1 MSVIGSILAK
11 LELDIT
17 NFSSNLSKVQSD
29 IESTGKKLD
38 GLSNLGN
45 GLTSVGKSL
54 TTSLTVPIVGVGT
67 AAVALATDFEY
78 SMSQVQA
85 ISGATGDDFEDLRD
99 EAIKLGGST
108 KYSAGEVADAMT
120 EMAKAGWST
129 EQILDGM
136 SGVLDAAAASGEGLA
151 SVSTIVADAITG
163 FGLEAGDSARIADLL
178 TQAANSGTIGINDLG
193 ESFKYIAPVAQSMGF
208 SVEDVTTAIS
218 AMSMAGIKGS
228 QAGTSL
234 RTMLTNLVK
243 PTDEMAAAMDE
254 LGIQVANE
262 DGTMKSLD
270 EILNMMRGSFSGL
283 TDEQK
288 SYYAAVLA
296 GKTGMSGMLSLMN
309 LSQEEYDKIAT
320 SMDNSGGVAQETAE
334 VMQNNLKSALEQ
346 LGGALESL
354 AIRIGD
360 QLIPIIRKV
369 AEYITA
375 FTEKLAGASE
385 EQIQTAIKV
394 AALVAAI
401 GPLVMIVGKIITTFV
416 AAKKAITAVKSAFT
430 IVKAAIAASS
440 APILA
445 IVAVVGVL
453 VAAFT
458 TLWKTN
464 EGFRNKMTEIWQQI
478 KDTIGGFLQG
488 IVDRL
493 NSLGFEFENITD
505 VLWTIWKGFCDLLAP
520 LFEGVFQNIANIL
533 KTVLD
538 VILGVVDFFIAVFT
552 GDWEGAWN
560 AVKGIFESIW
570 NGMVSW
576 LENIGNT
583 LLGVLDVILGWFGT
597 SWSECWN
604 GIKTF
609 FVELWNGI
617 VSWFQG
623 ILTGISTFFT
633 NIWTGISTFF
643 QNIWNGITS
652 FFTSIITGIVTF
664 VQTNFGGL
672 FTSIQN
678 IFNGIK
684 DFFTG
689 VWELIKNIFL
699 GAILLVIDLV
709 TGNFEMLKSD
719 VINLWN
725 NIKEAFSTVWE
736 AIKSIFSNALE
747 AIKTVFTGAMN
758 VMKTVGTTVW
768 NAIKTFFSTVLNG
781 IKTIFTNVW
790 NAIKTFFTN
799 AVNNI
804 KNTAVNTFNSMKT
817 GISNV
822 VSNIK
827 TTIVNGFNK
836 AIEWIKSLPSQAV
849 TWGKDM
855 IQGIINGIKGM
866 ISKVGDAVKG
876 VADKIRSFL
885 HFSVPDEG
893 PLTDYESWMPDMIEG
908 FTKTLNNA
916 APGLYKAAE
925 AVAGGLSNVFGNDN
939 LQASMAG
946 AYGSISG
953 GTTPIQSL
961 GNSAEAVRTAK
972 TGGTINIEKIE
983 VRDDDDIDELTQGLY
998 NHNDKSLR
1006 AMGRR
1011 NL

>member
-38 GLSNLGN
+38 GLSNLGS

-85 ISGATGDDFEDLRD
+85 ISGATGEDFEDLRD

-136 SGVLDAAAASGEGLA
+136 AGVLDAAAASGEGLA

-178 TQAANSGTIGINDLG
+178 TQAANSGTIGITDLG

-243 PTDEMAAAMDE
+243 PTDDMAAAMDE

-270 EILNMMRGSFSGL
+270 EILNTMRGSFSGL

-296 GKTGMSGMLSLMN
+296 GKTGMSGMLSLIN
-309 LSQEEYDKIAT
+309 LSQDEYDKIAA

-334 VMQNNLKSALEQ
+334 IMQNNLKSALEQ

-369 AEYITA
+369 AEYITS

-478 KDTIGGFLQG
+478 KDTVGGFLQG

-520 LFEGVFQNIANIL
+520 IFEGVFQFIADSL
-533 KTVLD
+533 KTALD
-538 VILGVVDFFIAVFT
+538 VILGIVDFFIAIFT

-576 LENIGNT
+576 LTNIGKT

-609 FVELWNGI
+609 FVNTWNGI

-643 QNIWNGITS
+643 QTIWNGITS
-652 FFTSIITGIVTF
+652 FFTTIITNIVTF

-719 VINLWN
+719 VENLWN
-725 NIKEAFSTVWE
+725 NIKNAFSTIWE
-736 AIKSIFSNALE
+736 AIKSIFTNALN
-747 AIKTVFTGAMN
+747 AISIVFTGAMN
-758 VMKTVGTTVW
+758 VMKDVGTTVW
-768 NAIKTFFSTVLNG
+768 NAIKTFFTTVLNG
-781 IKTIFTNVW
+781 IKTTFTNVW

-804 KNTAVNTFNSMKT
+804 KTAATTAFTNMKNSIAT
-817 GISNV
+817 TIG
-822 VSNIK
+822 NIK
-827 TTIVNGFNK
+827 TTIVNGITK
-836 AIEWIKSLPSQAV
+836 AVDWIKQLPSQAL
-849 TWGKDM
+849 TWGKHFVTGFID
-855 IQGIINGIKGM
+855 GIKNAMSGLL
-866 ISKVGDAVKG
+866 DTVKNM
-876 VADKIRSFL
+876 ADKIRSFL
-885 HFSVPDEG
+885 HFTRPDEG
-893 PLTDYESWMPDMIEG
+893 PLRDYETWMPDMIEG
-908 FTKTLNNA
+908 LAGTLKKA
-916 APGLYKAAE
+916 APNLYKVAE
-925 AVAGGLSNVFGNDN
+925 TVAGGLNGAFNDQN
-939 LQASMAG
+939 LQAAMAG
-946 AYGSISG
+946 AYGSVSG
-953 GTTPIQSL
+953 GTTPVQSIGSSTSGL
-961 GNSAEAVRTAK
+961 RNAQS
-972 TGGTINIEKIE
+972 GGTINIEKIE
-983 VRDDDDIDELTQGLY
+983 VRDDDDIEELTKGLY
-998 NHNDKSLR
+998 DHNDKSLR

>member
-38 GLSNLGN
+38 GLSNLGS
-45 GLTSVGKSL
+45 GITSVGKSL

-85 ISGATGDDFEDLRD
+85 ISGATGEDFEDLRD

-136 SGVLDAAAASGEGLA
+136 AGVLDAAAASGEGLA

-163 FGLEAGDSARIADLL
+163 FGLEASDSARIADLL
-178 TQAANSGTIGINDLG
+178 TQAANSGTIGITDLG

-243 PTDEMAAAMDE
+243 PTDDMKAAMDE

-270 EILNMMRGSFSGL
+270 EILNTMRGSFSGL

-309 LSQEEYDKIAT
+309 LSQEEYDKIAA

-334 VMQNNLKSALEQ
+334 IMQNNLKSALEQ

-401 GPLVMIVGKIITTFV
+401 GPLVMIVGKIITMFV

-478 KDTIGGFLQG
+478 KDTVGGFLQG

-520 LFEGVFQNIANIL
+520 IFEGVFQFIADSL
-533 KTVLD
+533 KTALD
-538 VILGVVDFFIAVFT
+538 VILGIVDFFIAIFT

-576 LENIGNT
+576 LTNIGNT

-609 FVELWNGI
+609 FINTWNGI
-617 VSWFQG
+617 VSWFQEV
-623 ILTGISTFFT
+623 LTGISTFFT
-633 NIWTGISTFF
+633 NIWTGVSTFF
-643 QNIWNGITS
+643 QNIWNGITT
-652 FFTSIITGIVTF
+652 FFTTIITNIVTF

-719 VINLWN
+719 VENLWN
-725 NIKEAFSTVWE
+725 NIKNAFSTIWE
-736 AIKSIFSNALE
+736 AIKSIFTNALN
-747 AIKTVFTGAMN
+747 AISTVFTGAMN
-758 VMKTVGTTVW
+758 IMSTVATTVW
-768 NAIKTFFSTVLNG
+768 NAITSFFTTVLNG
-781 IKTIFTNVW
+781 IKTTFTNVW

-804 KNTAVNTFNSMKT
+804 KTAATTAFTNMKNSIAT
-817 GISNV
+817 TIG
-822 VSNIK
+822 NIK
-827 TTIVNGFNK
+827 TTIVNGITK
-836 AIEWIKSLPSQAV
+836 AVDWIKALPGQAL
-849 TWGKDM
+849 TWGKHFVTGFID
-855 IQGIINGIKGM
+855 GIKNAMSGLL
-866 ISKVGDAVKG
+866 DTVKNM
-876 VADKIRSFL
+876 ADKIRSFL
-885 HFSVPDEG
+885 HFTRPDEG
-893 PLTDYESWMPDMIEG
+893 PLRDYETWMPDMIEG
-908 FTKTLNNA
+908 LAGTLKKA
-916 APGLYKAAE
+916 APNLYKVAE
-925 AVAGGLSNVFGNDN
+925 TVAGGLNGAFNDQN
-939 LQASMAG
+939 LQAAMAG
-946 AYGSISG
+946 AYGSVSG
-953 GTTPIQSL
+953 GTTPVQSIGSSTSGL
-961 GNSAEAVRTAK
+961 RNAQS
-972 TGGTINIEKIE
+972 GGTINIEKIE
-983 VRDDDDIDELTQGLY
+983 VRDDDDIEELTKGLY
-998 NHNDKSLR
+998 DHNDKSLR

>member
-38 GLSNLGN
+38 GLSNLGS

-85 ISGATGDDFEDLRD
+85 ISGATGEDFEDLRD

-136 SGVLDAAAASGEGLA
+136 AGVLDAAAASGEGLA

-178 TQAANSGTIGINDLG
+178 TQAANSGTIGITDLG

-243 PTDEMAAAMDE
+243 PTDDMAAAMDE

-270 EILNMMRGSFSGL
+270 EILNTMRGSFSGL

-309 LSQEEYDKIAT
+309 LSQEEYDKIAA

-478 KDTIGGFLQG
+478 KDTVGGFLQG

-520 LFEGVFQNIANIL
+520 IFEGVFQFIADSL
-533 KTVLD
+533 KTALD
-538 VILGVVDFFIAVFT
+538 VILGIVDFFIAIFT

-576 LENIGNT
+576 LTNIGKT

-609 FVELWNGI
+609 FVNTWNGI

-643 QNIWNGITS
+643 QTIWNGITS
-652 FFTSIITGIVTF
+652 FFTTIITNIVTF

-719 VINLWN
+719 VENLWN
-725 NIKEAFSTVWE
+725 NIKNAFSTIWE
-736 AIKSIFSNALE
+736 AIKSIFTNALN
-747 AIKTVFTGAMN
+747 AISTVFTGAMN
-758 VMKTVGTTVW
+758 VMKDVGTTVW
-768 NAIKTFFSTVLNG
+768 NAIKTFFTTVLNG
-781 IKTIFTNVW
+781 IKTTFTNVW

-804 KNTAVNTFNSMKT
+804 KTAATTAFTNMKNSIAT
-817 GISNV
+817 TIG
-822 VSNIK
+822 NIK
-827 TTIVNGFNK
+827 TTIVNGITK
-836 AIEWIKSLPSQAV
+836 AVDWIKQLPSQAL
-849 TWGKDM
+849 TWGKHFVTGFID
-855 IQGIINGIKGM
+855 GIKNAMSGLLNT
-866 ISKVGDAVKG
+866 VKNM
-876 VADKIRSFL
+876 ADKIRSFL
-885 HFSVPDEG
+885 HFTRPDEG
-893 PLTDYESWMPDMIEG
+893 PLRDYETWMPDMIEG
-908 FTKTLNNA
+908 LAGTLKKA
-916 APGLYKAAE
+916 APNLYKVAE
-925 AVAGGLSNVFGNDN
+925 TVAGGLNGAFNDQN
-939 LQASMAG
+939 LQAAMAG
-946 AYGSISG
+946 AYGSVSG
-953 GTTPIQSL
+953 GTTPVQSIGSSTSGL
-961 GNSAEAVRTAK
+961 RNAQS
-972 TGGTINIEKIE
+972 GGTINIEKIE
-983 VRDDDDIDELTQGLY
+983 VRDDDDIEELTKGLY
-998 NHNDKSLR
+998 DHNDKSLR